1 MRKVFIAILFV
12 LALLVGVG
20 SMLGITPRYV
30 LATPAVATGIGAKLL
45 CSARYV
51 SSFPA
56 QQAFDDLVQYSPALQ
71 YLSVDYEDDT
81 KTVSTSFFGLA
92 SSQAHFLPGIG
103 CANEFDQVHE
113 RAALSTNELAR
124 LASHWP
130 HGNRVESKQ
139 ASMQALLEEILT
151 QDNQLGLN
159 TRALLLVHDGHILAE
174 AYGQGSGPNTPL
186 LGWSMAKSLMSV
198 MLGNLALRGRLDPQ
212 RAPLFSSWAN
222 DSRRDIHLQDL
233 LHMSDGLAFSEEYNP
248 GDDATAM
255 LFTEP
260 SASAYALGKPL
271 IHPPGTHFNY
281 SSGTANLL
289 SRLYFEHTGGNLQA
303 AYDDYVENIFIPMSF
318 QDAIFETDASGVFVG
333 SSYFYASA
341 RDWARLGQLMLNEGE
356 INGRRIVSKEWV
368 AQSTAANATENNKAY
383 GYQWWL
389 NDGGNSLR
397 WPDLPSDSFAATG
410 NRQQYLMVVP
420 SMQAV
425 IVRLGWT
432 SGSYPANEHFSR
444 ILDAVEASGQ

>member
-1 MRKVFIAILFV
+1 MRKGFIA
-12 LALLVGVG
+12 LALVVLLMLGVG
-20 SMLGITPRYV
+20 SMIGITPRYV
-30 LATPAVATGIGAKLL
+30 LATPAVASGIGAKLL

-51 SSFPA
+51 SEFPEQLA
-56 QQAFDDLVQYSPALQ
+56 MGDLEQYSPALR
-71 YLSVDYEDDT
+71 YLSVDYDDST
-81 KTVSTSFFGLA
+81 KTVSTSFFGLSTSKA
-92 SSQAHFLPGIG
+92 RFLPGLG
-103 CANEFDQVHE
+103 CANEFDRVHNRE
-113 RAALSTNELAR
+113 ALASSELAS

-130 HGNRVESKQ
+130 HGNRVESQQ
-139 ASMQALLEEILT
+139 APLQALLEDILAK
-151 QDNQLGLN
+151 DNQLGLN

-174 AYGQGSGPNTPL
+174 AYGQGSGPNTAL

-198 MLGNLALRGRLDPQ
+198 MLGNLSLRGKLDPQ
-212 RAPLFSSWAN
+212 HTPLFPDWAN
-222 DSRRDIHLQDL
+222 DTRRDIHLQDL
-233 LHMSDGLAFSEEYNP
+233 LHMSDGLAFSEQYNP

-260 SASAYALGKPL
+260 SASAYALQKPL
-271 IHPPGTHFNY
+271 LHPPGTHFNY

-303 AYDDYVENIFIPMSF
+303 AYDDYVDNIVIPMSF
-318 QDAIFETDASGVFVG
+318 QDTIFETDASGVFVG
-333 SSYFYASA
+333 SSYLYASA

-368 AQSTAANATENNKAY
+368 VQSTQTNSTENGKAY

-389 NDGGNSLR
+389 NDGGSALR

-410 NRQQYLMVVP
+410 NRQQYLMIVP

-432 SGSYPANEHFSR
+432 SGSYPVSERFAT
-444 ILDAVEASGQ
+444 ILDAAKTNVQ